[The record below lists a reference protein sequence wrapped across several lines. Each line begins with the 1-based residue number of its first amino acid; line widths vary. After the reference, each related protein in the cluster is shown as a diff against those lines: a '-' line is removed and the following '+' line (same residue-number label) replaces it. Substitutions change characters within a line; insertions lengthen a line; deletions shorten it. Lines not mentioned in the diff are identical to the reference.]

1 MLQIGRAIM
10 FGYLA
15 ALSIIDWRFRRLPQ
29 SFLIMGSVLAV
40 GLTVMSENVLWKQC
54 LAGLGV
60 GVVFVGFSKITREA
74 LGYGDSWVLCIL
86 GIYLGV
92 GKLMEVLAAVWSLLL
107 IAGIIAF
114 VKNKRS
120 GKLTFPFVPFL
131 LTGYLSMWGT
141 ELTGLM

>member
-1 MLQIGRAIM
+1 MLQIGRVIM

-29 SFLIMGSVLAV
+29 SLLIMGSFMAV
-40 GLTVMSENVLWKQC
+40 GITVMAGNVSWKQC
-54 LAGLGV
+54 LAGLFV
-60 GVVFVGFSKITREA
+60 GVMFVGLSKVTREA

-92 GKLMEVLAAVWSLLL
+92 GKLMEVLAAVWTLLL

-114 VKNKRS
+114 IKSRGS
-120 GKLTFPFVPFL
+120 GKLALPFVPFL
-131 LTGYLSMWGT
+131 LTGYLGMWGT
-141 ELTGLM
+141 ELTGFM